1 MDSYGEF
8 AWTDDSLLPLANDC
22 LVVSKQLDNIS
33 KYVGLCLSYSKC
45 LSFLTICHCS
55 IFYMNITKSVRMFTG
70 KVASDVI
77 RTHDATNRVKPSN
90 KMSRLIK

>member
-33 KYVGLCLSYSKC
+33 KYVGLCLS
-45 LSFLTICHCS
+45 
-55 IFYMNITKSVRMFTG
+55 
-70 KVASDVI
+70 
-77 RTHDATNRVKPSN
+77 
-90 KMSRLIK
+90 